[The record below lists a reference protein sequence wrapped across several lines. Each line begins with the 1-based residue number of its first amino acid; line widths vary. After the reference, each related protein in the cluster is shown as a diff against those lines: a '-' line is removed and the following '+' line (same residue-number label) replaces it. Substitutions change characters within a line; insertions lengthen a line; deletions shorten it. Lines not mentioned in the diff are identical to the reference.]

1 MNASQEQY
9 IEHEVRLRVIESHN
23 TEIYEKFNKIDQ
35 KIDSLEEKFETRF
48 LMLVGLV
55 LTSII
60 LPVFLHA
67 LRLI

>member
-1 MNASQEQY
+1 MDIQHEQY
-9 IEHEVRLRVIESHN
+9 IEHEVRLRVIETHN
-23 TEIYEKFNKIDQ
+23 TEIYQKFNKIDE